1 MKNKKGFTI
10 IELISVVVILALLSA
25 IAVISISRTR
35 SRANEEE
42 RNALRGSIIDAF
54 NNYRINYMGSTSLN
68 DSNDN
73 DCKNYRNVSKNK
85 TIPIKC
91 LNFSSK
97 KLNYNNSECDFT
109 KETATIEY
117 IVKGDYIGKISQE
130 KRVSYG
136 VCMAESKVVNEN
148 TVTSCKKDSTGSD
161 IPSKEEEYCIY
172 LTCNG
177 VTVFDDYNDKESVCS
192 FK

>member
-54 NNYRINYMGSTSLN
+54 NNYRI
-68 DSNDN
+68 SNMD
-73 DCKNYRNVSKNK
+73 KVSVTKGK
-85 TIPIKC
+85 QIDIEK
-91 LNFSSK
+91 LNFSNK
-97 KLNYNNSECDFT
+97 TLTYNNSECVFSN
-109 KETATIEY
+109 ETATIEY
-117 IVKGDYIGKISQE
+117 IVKGDYIKYISQE

-136 VCMAESKVVNEN
+136 VCMGETKKDASGNS
-148 TVTSCKKDSTGSD
+148 TTSCKKDSTNND
-161 IPSKEEEYCIY
+161 IPSKEEEYCIH

-177 VTVFDDYNDKESVCS
+177 AVVFNDYEDEKSVCS